1 MKISIMQS
9 NIFWEDKMVNIN
21 NYNED
26 LSKIKNTDLVVF
38 PEMFTTGFSM
48 NPELHAE
55 TMDGETIDWMKS
67 WSVKLNAAIC
77 GSLIIKDVYP
87 TFSRYYNRFVFVK
100 PSGEIEYYDKVHL
113 FTYGR
118 ENNHYNSGH
127 KKIIINW
134 KGFNILPLV
143 CYDLRFPVFSRW
155 TSDKNYNLIIN
166 VANWPESRS
175 LAWKTLLRSRAIEN
189 QSYVIGCNRIG
200 KDGNGTNHSGNSAVI
215 NPFGDALIE
224 SSVDSILEVEI
235 SPEVVSKARI
245 DFPFLEDRD
254 QFKLGL
260 NLIS

>member
-1 MKISIMQS
+1 MRISIIQP
-9 NIFWEDKMVNIN
+9 NIFWEDKMININ

-26 LSKIKNTDLVVF
+26 LSKIKNADLVVF

-48 NPELHAE
+48 NPEMLAE
-55 TMDGETIDWMKS
+55 TMDDDTIDWMKS
-67 WSVKLNAAIC
+67 WSKKLNAAIC
-77 GSLIIKDVYP
+77 GSLIIKEVSSDITKY
-87 TFSRYYNRFVFVK
+87 FNRFVFVK
-100 PSGEIEYYDKVHL
+100 PTGEIEHYDKVHL
-113 FTYGR
+113 FTYGE
-118 ENNHYNSGH
+118 ENHHYQSGN
-127 KKIIINW
+127 KKRIINW
-134 KGFNILPLV
+134 KGFNILPLI

-155 TSDKNYNLIIN
+155 ASDKNYNLIIN

-200 KDGNGTNHSGNSAVI
+200 KDGKGISHSGNSAVI
-215 NPFGDALIE
+215 SPFGESIIE
-224 SSVDSILEVEI
+224 SSEISVLEIEI